1 MRVVEASLPEDLE
14 EFRALMNA
22 YLKEFDPESDP
33 VEYWDDEYFT
43 ACEAGI
49 AGGTLTVLLAVEDD
63 TAHGFAIGR
72 VERLWYRRSLLLGHV
87 EEIYVAPSHRRKG
100 VARSLIQGLRER
112 YALYGIRSLTAS
124 VLVEN
129 EQVLRFWRQVGL
141 ETRAYHL
148 FGAV

>member
-1 MRVVEASLPEDLE
+1 VRVVEASLPEDLE

-72 VERLWYRRSLLLGHV
+72 VERLWYRRTLLLGHV

-100 VARSLIQGLRER
+100 VARLLIQ
-112 YALYGIRSLTAS
+112 
-124 VLVEN
+124 
-129 EQVLRFWRQVGL
+129 QVLRFWRQVGL